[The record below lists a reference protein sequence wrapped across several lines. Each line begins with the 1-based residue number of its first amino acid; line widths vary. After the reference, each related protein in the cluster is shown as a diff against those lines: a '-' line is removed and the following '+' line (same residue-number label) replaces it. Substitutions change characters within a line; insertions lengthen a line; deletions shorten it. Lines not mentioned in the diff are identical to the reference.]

1 MGRARRRRAPRP
13 GDRAGLS
20 RRARGPPPPQHKNV
34 GGRKNYPLRRRR
46 RPPPPLLPRPL
57 LPPSFPGPAR
67 RRRRRGRCFF
77 FKAAP
82 PSPGSAPLQAAL
94 QSAGRARLPRRPG
107 GPRGDPHGRP
117 GPAEEYSPLS
127 LGSGPPSW
135 RLALTGSLCALRL
148 LPRTG
153 LRRSHNAPGAAGL
166 P

>member
-1 MGRARRRRAPRP
+1 MGGKVFRGHHPEDTMHRVPGVQPADARFPSNPSNPSNPSALTRPASHEPTTVPGSPRGRR
-13 GDRAGLS
+13 
-20 RRARGPPPPQHKNV
+20 
-34 GGRKNYPLRRRR
+34 
-46 RPPPPLLPRPL
+46 
-57 LPPSFPGPAR
+57 R

-94 QSAGRARLPRRPG
+94 QSAGRARLPARPG

-117 GPAEEYSPLS
+117 GPADEYSPLS
-127 LGSGPPSW
+127 LVSRPPSPSQ
-135 RLALTGSLCALRL
+135 ALTGSLCALRL